1 MIFVREAGPEDIEA
15 IRIVNEQAFGQFR
28 LRIFCKYALSV
39 QIRETRK
46 TTERLSAQIDLIPRE
61 KR

>member
-28 LRIFCKYALSV
+28 LRIFFKYALSV